1 MSRHLVAAAFVTA
14 LALTPGATATV
25 AAQERPSLMAD
36 LVDDVSQVERKL
48 VGLARAI
55 PAEDWDW
62 RPMEGV
68 RSVSEV
74 FKHVIADNYLLTI
87 PVGVPAPAET
97 GITSEYGTAVAF
109 ESRDMPP
116 EEIIETLEASFAHVR
131 AAMEAEG
138 DEALGEMVDLF
149 GNEAPQQRLWVLAT
163 VHMHEHLGQMIAYAR
178 SNEVVPPWSRG
189 GM

>member
-1 MSRHLVAAAFVTA
+1 MKPRLAATTLVTT
-14 LALTPGATATV
+14 LALTAGTGGIV
-25 AAQERPSLMAD
+25 AAQETPSLMAN
-36 LVDDVSQVERKL
+36 LVDDVSQVESKL

-62 RPMEGV
+62 RPMDGV

-97 GITSEYGTAVAF
+97 GITSDYQSAVAF
-109 ESRDMPP
+109 ESRDLSRD
-116 EEIIETLEASFAHVR
+116 EIIETLEASFAHVK

-149 GNEAPQQRLWVLAT
+149 GNQAPQQRLWVLAT